1 VKPVNALQSRRRV
14 KSSVVD
20 ALFKLLGVLVGCYAV
35 YGLANGAIYAKYRW
49 GGRVL
54 RRDADTL
61 GFWSAIA
68 AYGALAGMLIF
79 LF

>member
-1 VKPVNALQSRRRV
+1 MNPINAAQSRLRV
-14 KSSVVD
+14 EFGVVD
-20 ALFKLLGVLVGCYAV
+20 GLFKLLGVLAGCYAM
-35 YGLANGAIYAKYRW
+35 YGLASGSIYAKYRW
-49 GGRVL
+49 GGRVF

-68 AYGALAGMLIF
+68 AYVALAGMLIF